1 MIDLGDVRAFL
12 AVIDAGGL
20 GRAGG
25 RLDMSKSMLSRRLAR
40 LEERLGA
47 PLLARTTRGMSLTE
61 AGLEFRPHAERMVAE
76 MQAGL
81 DAVTR
86 AGEASGR
93 LRLAVPMALGER
105 HIAPLLARL
114 AIDHPRLEV
123 QASYSD
129 KRVDIVAEGFDAAV
143 RLGEL
148 SDSTLV
154 ARRIASVRGVVVASP
169 AYLARMGEPKTPAE
183 LEQHEVLRRD
193 DGNWRFQENGRVVT
207 IRPHGRFVAD
217 SGAALLAA
225 AVAGLG
231 VAMLPAFLAGQA
243 ADRGELKVILAD
255 YPVPVAGMY
264 LLRPPPAS
272 YMPNKIRVLMDAL
285 MARFDPGYA
294 WDGCPADQR
303 RSAPARF
310 LANG

>member
-61 AGLEFRPHAERMVAE
+61 AGQEFRPHAERMVAE

-93 LRLAVPMALGER
+93 LRIAAPMALGET

-114 AIDHPRLEV
+114 ALDHPRLEI

-129 KRVDIVAEGFDAAV
+129 SRVDIVAEGFDAAI

-148 SDSTLV
+148 NDSTLV
-154 ARRIASVRGVVVASP
+154 ARRIASVRGAVVASP
-169 AYLARMGEPKTPAE
+169 DYLARMGEPRTPAE
-183 LEQHEVLRRD
+183 LEQHVALRRD
-193 DGNWRFQENGRVVT
+193 DRPWRFLENGRTVS
-207 IRPHGRFVAD
+207 IRPQGRFLAD

-231 VAMLPAFLAGQA
+231 VAMLPAFLAGPA
-243 ADRGELKVILAD
+243 LERGELVHLLPD
-255 YPVPVAGMY
+255 HPVPTAGMY

-272 YMPNKIRVLMDAL
+272 YQPNKIKVLADAL
-285 MARFDPGYA
+285 IARFDPGYV
-294 WDGCPADQR
+294 WDGCPSETGMMDR
-303 RSAPARF
+303 ERF